1 VIVDFVDPPEERT
14 TLGDGFRVEA
24 RIVIDEADDVVKVP
38 TSALFR
44 VGKDSAVFQVK
55 DDAVEQVIVKIG
67 RQNGLEA
74 EVIEGLA
81 PGDRVVI
88 HPSDQVESGVRVRQ
102 R

>member
-1 VIVDFVDPPEERT
+1 VIVDFVDPPESRK

-24 RIVIDEADDVVKVP
+24 RIVIDEADDVLKVP

-44 VGKDSAVFQVK
+44 VGKESAVFKV
-55 DDAVEQVIVKIG
+55 AGGVVHEQIVKIG

-74 EVIEGLA
+74 EVVDGLA
-81 PGDRVVI
+81 AGDEVVI
-88 HPSDQVESGVRVRQ
+88 HPSDQVEGGVRVLQ

>member
-1 VIVDFVDPPEERT
+1 VIVDLVDPFEQRK

-24 RIVIDEADDVVKVP
+24 RVVIDEVRNALKIP

-44 VGKDSAVFQVK
+44 VGNEYAVFQVV
-55 DDAVEQVIVKIG
+55 DGIVRQRVVKIG

-74 EVIEGLA
+74 EVLEGLA
-81 PGDRVVI
+81 EIERIVL
-88 HPSDQVESGVRVRQ
+88 HPSDRIEDGVQVVQ